1 MHGQKQNDSIVKPGK
16 AKGAP
21 DLGPVA
27 VMVSNRNDLNALSRQ
42 LDLGKDHV
50 KNLFMSRLIVGNGLQ
65 KDLAV
70 TGPIIG
76 APYAAMVLETLVAW
90 GVRKII
96 FFGWCGAVSKKVK
109 IGDIIVA
116 TGAVIDEG
124 TSRHYNAN
132 GHDLAYPSGQIL
144 EETKKAFIEND
155 LSFHEGLVW
164 STDAIYR
171 ETREKVEHF
180 QKKGVLAVE
189 MELSALF
196 TVGSCRDV
204 EVTGILVVS
213 DEVST
218 YKWRTGFKTQDFKKA
233 RRAVVKAIGILCRSI

>member
-1 MHGQKQNDSIVKPGK
+1 MHDQHTDDSIVKPGK

-27 VMVSNRNDLNALSRQ
+27 VMVSNQNDLDALRRQ
-42 LDLGKDHV
+42 LDLGQDHV
-50 KNLFMSRLIVGNGLQ
+50 RILFMSRLIVGN
-65 KDLAV
+65 DLRQDLGV

-132 GHDLAYPSGQIL
+132 GHDLACPSDQIL
-144 EETKKAFIEND
+144 GKTKKAFRDHD

-171 ETREKVEHF
+171 ETRAKVEHF
-180 QKKGVLAVE
+180 QQKGVLAVE

-196 TVGSCRDV
+196 TVGSFRNV

-213 DEVST
+213 DEVAT
-218 YKWRTGFKTQDFKKA
+218 YKWRTGFKQRDFKKA
-233 RRAVVKAIGILCRSI
+233 RRAAVEVISILCQSI

>member
-1 MHGQKQNDSIVKPGK
+1 MNNQQQDDSIVKPGK
-16 AKGAP
+16 AENTP

-27 VMVSNRNDLNALSRQ
+27 VMVSNRNDLDALRRQ
-42 LDLGKDHV
+42 LDLGQDHV
-50 KNLFMSRLIVGNGLQ
+50 RNLFIGKLIVGNGLQ

-96 FFGWCGAVSKKVK
+96 FFGWCGAVSEKVK

-116 TGAVIDEG
+116 SGAVIDEG

-144 EETKKAFIEND
+144 EETKKTFIEND

-180 QKKGVLAVE
+180 QQKGVLAVE

-196 TVGSCRDV
+196 TVGSFRNV

-213 DEVST
+213 DEVAT
-218 YKWRTGFKTQDFKKA
+218 YKWRTGFKSKDFKKA
-233 RRAVVKAIGILCRSI
+233 RRAAVKVISTLCRSI

>member
-1 MHGQKQNDSIVKPGK
+1 MNDQQQDDSIVKPGK

-27 VMVSNRNDLNALSRQ
+27 VMVSNQEDLNALRWQ
-42 LDLGKDHV
+42 LDLGQDHV
-50 KNLFMSRLIVGNGLQ
+50 RNLFMSRLIVGKDLQ

-70 TGPIIG
+70 AGPIIG
-76 APYAAMVLETLVAW
+76 APYATMVLETLVAW

-96 FFGWCGAVSKKVK
+96 YFGWCGAVSKKVK

-144 EETKKAFIEND
+144 EKTKNAFRDHD
-155 LSFHEGLVW
+155 LSFHAGLVW

-180 QKKGVLAVE
+180 QQKGVLAVE

-196 TVGSCRDV
+196 TVGSFRNV

-213 DEVST
+213 DELST
-218 YKWRTGFKTQDFKKA
+218 YKWRTGFKAKDFKKA
-233 RRAVVKAIGILCRSI
+233 RRATVEVISTLCQSI

>member
-1 MHGQKQNDSIVKPGK
+1 MHDQQQNDSIVKPGK
-16 AKGAP
+16 AENAP

-27 VMVSNRNDLNALSRQ
+27 VMVSNQNDLDALRRQ
-42 LDLGKDHV
+42 LDLGQDHV
-50 KNLFMSRLIVGNGLQ
+50 RNLFMSRLIVGNGLQ

-76 APYAAMVLETLVAW
+76 APYATMVLETLVAW
-90 GVRKII
+90 GARKII

-144 EETKKAFIEND
+144 EETKKALIEND

-164 STDAIYR
+164 STDAIFR

-180 QKKGVLAVE
+180 QQKGVLAVE

-196 TVGSCRDV
+196 TVGRCRNV

-213 DEVST
+213 DEVAT
-218 YKWRTGFKTQDFKKA
+218 YKWHTGFKAKDFKKA
-233 RRAVVKAIGILCRSI
+233 RRDVVEVISILCQTI

>member
-1 MHGQKQNDSIVKPGK
+1 MNDLYTNDSIVKPGK

-27 VMVSNRNDLNALSRQ
+27 VMVSNQNDLDALRRQ
-42 LDLGKDHV
+42 LDLGQDHA

-76 APYAAMVLETLVAW
+76 APYATMVLETLVAW

-124 TSRHYNAN
+124 TSRHYDAN
-132 GHDLAYPSGQIL
+132 GHDLAYPSGHIL
-144 EETKKAFIEND
+144 EETKKALIEND

-171 ETREKVEHF
+171 ETRKKIEHF
-180 QKKGVLAVE
+180 QQKGVLAVE

-196 TVGSCRDV
+196 TVGSFRNV

-218 YKWRTGFKTQDFKKA
+218 YKWRTGFKTKDFKKA
-233 RRAVVKAIGILCRSI
+233 RRAAVEAISTLWQKI

>member
-1 MHGQKQNDSIVKPGK
+1 MHDQHKDDSIVKPGK
-16 AKGAP
+16 AKTAP

-27 VMVSNRNDLNALSRQ
+27 VMVSNQEDLNALRRQ
-42 LDLGKDHV
+42 LDLGQDHLRS
-50 KNLFMSRLIVGNGLQ
+50 LFMSSLIVGNGLQ

-70 TGPIIG
+70 TGPMIG
-76 APYAAMVLETLVAW
+76 APYATMVLETLVAW
-90 GVRKII
+90 GARKII

-116 TGAVIDEG
+116 IGAVIDEG

-132 GHDLAYPSGQIL
+132 GHDLACPSGQLL
-144 EETKKAFIEND
+144 EKTKSVFRDYD

-180 QKKGVLAVE
+180 QQKGVLAVE

-196 TVGSCRDV
+196 TVGSCRNV

-213 DEVST
+213 DEVAT
-218 YKWRTGFKTQDFKKA
+218 YKWRTGFKKRDFKKT
-233 RRAVVKAIGILCRSI
+233 RRAVVEVISILCQRI